1 MASTFINLCVSSLFA
16 AATLAGTAAFADA
29 PDDVRVELSGQQCLA
44 NPGLASLDASGTK
57 FTIEFDSFA
66 ADSGSLASS
75 RSACSLFV
83 SVRAPRGWQY
93 RVKTAKYNHDTIL
106 GRGGQRTT
114 ETAYY
119 FQGQQQTARFSTT
132 MAGPIEAIGYRTV
145 HNIPASESIYSP
157 CGAGRSLVL
166 SPSAKVNTSSDGSVE
181 IHSAEIELEWQRCQ

>member
-16 AATLAGTAAFADA
+16 ATTLAGTVAFAEA
-29 PDDVRVELSGQQCLA
+29 PDNVRVELSGLSCLA

-66 ADSGSLASS
+66 ASSDSLAAS
-75 RSACSLFV
+75 RSVCSLFV
-83 SVRAPRGWQY
+83 AVRAPRGWQY

-119 FQGQQQTARFSTT
+119 FQGQAQTVRLSTT
-132 MAGPIEAIGYRTV
+132 MSGPIEAIGYTTV
-145 HNIPASESIYSP
+145 HNIPESDSVYSP

-166 SPSAKVNTSSDGSVE
+166 SPSARVNTSRDGSVE
-181 IHSAEIELEWQRCQ
+181 IHSSEIELEWKRCQ